1 MKAQDTARDGF
12 TLYLDRA
19 GLCTPRP
26 TTEVVGRADT
36 QVELCW
42 LARGAAHFERGGR
55 LWATDDR
62 TGTVLYTADMKI
74 AQRCENCDRTVED
87 CNRTSGDDPCT
98 GRARRAELERAVDD
112 REKTRE
118 AAVDALETAVERRDA
133 AALERAAKTVLAAY
147 RT

>member
-1 MKAQDTARDGF
+1 MKAQDTARHGF

-19 GLCTPRP
+19 GLCTARP

-36 QVELCW
+36 RVELCW

-62 TGTVLYTADMKI
+62 TGTVLYMGDMKI
-74 AQRCENCDRTVED
+74 AQRCENCDRTVDECD
-87 CNRTSGDDPCT
+87 RTAGVDPCT
-98 GRARRAELERAVDD
+98 GGARRAELEQAVDD

-118 AAVDALETAVERRDA
+118 AAVDALETAVERHDA
-133 AALERAAKTVLAAY
+133 AALESAARTVLAAY
-147 RT
+147 RR